1 MPATMTE
8 QQRIK
13 TLNADLAAFTKGLQA
28 ALPTFRELAHNLY
41 TASQLIQPMLPSIAS
56 AAKGLN
62 QAATQMEQAAERMAQ
77 TTGFSRQHWMEALQ
91 QLQRSEELRQ
101 HQPVTPSELQN
112 MQKQAATLSKP

>member
-1 MPATMTE
+1 MPATMTD

-13 TLNADLAAFTKGLQA
+13 SLNADLEAFCKGLQA
-28 ALPTFRELAHNLY
+28 AQPTWQELAHNLQR
-41 TASQLIQPMLPSIAS
+41 ASQLIQPMLPSIAS

-91 QLQRSEELRQ
+91 QLQRSEEMRQ
-101 HQPVTPSELQN
+101 HQPVTPSELQSL
-112 MQKQAATLSKP
+112 QQQAATASKP